1 MSMPHPK
8 FRAKNNVEFV
18 VRHTQ
23 QGATRN
29 LEVQHL
35 KTDWCYLSRST
46 LPGVLQGIR
55 TSVCKQGRGAARKC
69 VESQVGFNTNS
80 CFAVIFDIN

>member
-1 MSMPHPK
+1 MSMPHPN
-8 FRAKNNVEFV
+8 FSAKNDVQFV

-35 KTDWCYLSRST
+35 KTDWSYLSRS
-46 LPGVLQGIR
+46 
-55 TSVCKQGRGAARKC
+55 KQGRGAARKC